1 MNMICLRLLA
11 VFLSGLLTACGNL
24 PLQSRLPVE
33 ERPSLN
39 FGERRPG
46 VVILHHTTN
55 DDAETALRTLTH
67 PLKEVSAHYLI
78 GRDGKIYYLVDEAKR
93 AWHAGDSFWGGIRD
107 LNSVSIGIELDNN
120 GREAF
125 PEIQIEA
132 LIALLDDVV
141 TRWKIPR
148 SNILGHGDV
157 APGRK
162 VDPSALFPWQRLAR
176 AGLGL
181 WCEPPFAPVAPEVD
195 DALLLAAL
203 GYDITR
209 LDAAMA
215 AFRRHW
221 VPAAVDTPS
230 LSPEQ
235 RALAQCLA
243 VRKAEVR

>member
-1 MNMICLRLLA
+1 MRAVSRRLMA
-11 VFLSGLLTACGNL
+11 MGLSGLLAACGTL
-24 PLQSRLPVE
+24 PPHSRLPVE

-67 PLKEVSAHYLI
+67 PLTEVSAHYLI
-78 GRDGKIYYLVDEAKR
+78 GRDGRIFYLVDEAKR
-93 AWHAGDSFWGGIRD
+93 AWHAGDSYWGGIRD

-120 GREAF
+120 GREPF
-125 PEIQIEA
+125 PDVQVDA
-132 LIALLDDVV
+132 LIALLDDIV

-162 VDPSALFPWQRLAR
+162 VDPSALFPWGRLAQ

-181 WCEPPFAPVAPEVD
+181 WCDPPLAPVASEID

-203 GYDITR
+203 GYDTTR
-209 LDAAMA
+209 LDAAVA

-221 VPAAVDTPS
+221 APTAKQAPALTDA
-230 LSPEQ
+230 Q
-235 RALAQCLA
+235 RALIQCLIGK
-243 VRKAEVR
+243 KAEIR